1 MKKVV
6 YEAHQYK
13 SLRFEVILH
22 SLTKGSWE
30 ISDITNQHFDSS
42 NEQIQTLFSRN
53 KSVKVFVL

>member
-13 SLRFEVILH
+13 NLRFEVILH

-30 ISDITNQHFDSS
+30 ISDITNQHFDNSM
-42 NEQIQTLFSRN
+42 N
-53 KSVKVFVL
+53 KFKP